1 MESVLIVLAG
11 SIFVTI
17 GSFLWVLGYLCTPK
31 GCTQSAFG
39 NLPKHINVVAVIF
52 IGSIMTGSASALV
65 VFIMMLNTLL

>member
-1 MESVLIVLAG
+1 MESVLIVLEC
-11 SIFVTI
+11 SIFTMI

-31 GCTQSAFG
+31 GCAQSAFG

-52 IGSIMTGSASALV
+52 IGSITTGSASALV

>member
-11 SIFVTI
+11 SIFATI

-31 GCTQSAFG
+31 GYAQSAFG
-39 NLPKHINVVAVIF
+39 TLPKHINVVAVIF

>member
-1 MESVLIVLAG
+1 MESVLIVLAV
-11 SIFVTI
+11 SIFATI

-31 GCTQSAFG
+31 GCIQSAFG
-39 NLPKHINVVAVIF
+39 NLPKHINIATIIF